1 MRSRGDTTCSCSG
14 RPAGGLGVAVAIGL
28 VDVLV
33 VQASGVTSQGEI
45 SAGVD
50 LAVGLV
56 LVALGALLLAG
67 VLPRRRQAPAPAA
80 DREWQKE
87 AKQKRDDWAQRALRE
102 PRLGLAVFIGMLA
115 GLPGAS
121 YIAALHNLIVGEYS
135 TATQIAAVVVFAI
148 IEFLLIIIPWALL
161 ELRPEGTAAM
171 LRRSQD
177 WLSTHTRQL
186 MAWIAVLLGAYLVIS
201 ALTRLL

>member
-1 MRSRGDTTCSCSG
+1 MCSLLTGRSTPIGTIESLPCLPTTPG
-14 RPAGGLGVAVAIGL
+14 FAA
-28 VDVLV
+28 
-33 VQASGVTSQGEI
+33 
-45 SAGVD
+45 AGVS
-50 LAVGLV
+50 LFTTT
-56 LVALGALLLAG
+56 
-67 VLPRRRQAPAPAA
+67 
-80 DREWQKE
+80 K
-87 AKQKRDDWAQRALRE
+87 
-102 PRLGLAVFIGMLA
+102 F
-115 GLPGAS
+115 LPGAS